1 MSVVTEI
8 IIPFFNNIATK
19 CFAYFFNEKAE
30 NIKGK
35 REKYTKLI
43 ELVYD
48 AQGDICSLI
57 NYVTIP
63 DYPKGKIDDIKEI
76 LQAIE
81 CSEEEIIEILKD
93 DNSNLRMFEK
103 VKKFQLNK
111 AAKALNQVN
120 DFGKKSK
127 IFFSDDVTEIENE
140 LYKKL
145 NGLFTHY
152 RESIN
157 LSNYYYNVSQECEL
171 FKKDISEL
179 IIQLEKTI
187 RKELSIE

>member
-8 IIPFFNNIATK
+8 IIPFFNNVTTK
-19 CFAYFFNEKAE
+19 CFAYFFNQKAE
-30 NIKGK
+30 NTKLR

-43 ELVYD
+43 ELVYET
-48 AQGDICSLI
+48 QGRIYGLI

-63 DYPKGKIDDIKEI
+63 NYPKGKIDDIKEI
-76 LQAIE
+76 LQEIE

-93 DNSNLRMFEK
+93 DNPNFRMFEK
-103 VKKFQLNK
+103 AKKFNLNK
-111 AAKALNQVN
+111 AVKAFDLFNK
-120 DFGKKSK
+120 FGLKSK
-127 IFFSDDVTEIENE
+127 LFFSIEVTEIENK

-145 NGLFTHY
+145 NGLLIHY
-152 RESIN
+152 KKSVN

-187 RKELSIE
+187 RKELLIK